1 MTESIKCSG
10 GTVIKEGEKKCC
22 AKFGNY
28 PLTTGRSVE

>member
-28 PLTTGRSVE
+28 PFRSVE